1 MGRWALVG
9 AAAASAALLAGFAT
23 SGAVAGD
30 NASGI
35 TIKVTDKGMTY
46 VINKSVTDE
55 MYFSPQIATVK
66 SGDTLTF
73 EYDGV
78 PGQEPHTI
86 SIVAPKDLPKTSA
99 QMDNCGICNRIAGGH
114 IKNPNAPPGPT
125 NDIVHWIVDKGRPG
139 LSGPGDSIAI
149 EGGKHKTVSIK
160 VTAPAGT
167 TLHFIGAVHPWMQG
181 EIKVT

>member
-1 MGRWALVG
+1 MRWLLVG
-9 AAAASAALLAGFAT
+9 AAGASAALLAGFAT
-23 SGAVAGD
+23 SGAVAGN
-30 NASGI
+30 NASGV
-35 TIKVTDKGMTY
+35 TIKATDKGMKY
-46 VINKSVTDE
+46 VINKSMTDE

-73 EYDGV
+73 EYDGS
-78 PGQEPHTI
+78 PGRTRHTI
-86 SIVAPKDLPKTSA
+86 SIVARKDLPNTSA
-99 QMDNCGICNRIAGGH
+99 QMTDCGICNRIAGAH

-125 NDIVHWIVDKGRPG
+125 NDIVHWIVNRGRPG

-149 EGGKHKTVSIK
+149 EGATHKTVSIK

-167 TLHFIGAVHPWMQG
+167 TLYFICAVHPWMQG